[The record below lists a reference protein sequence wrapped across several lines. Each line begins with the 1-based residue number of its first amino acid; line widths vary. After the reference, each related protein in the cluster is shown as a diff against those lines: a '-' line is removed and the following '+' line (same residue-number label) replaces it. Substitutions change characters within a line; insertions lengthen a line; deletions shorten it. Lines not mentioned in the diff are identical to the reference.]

1 MDEYYERRVSS
12 AVVWSRRLAIFSL
25 VLFLVAGTSHR
36 IGYLA
41 SADLLPVLGVVAAFA
56 LLSLL
61 AATRALFLFWDHGG
75 KGGGALVFAMLVALL
90 VLAPFA
96 VTLYRGVT
104 LPMLSDVSTD
114 TDDPPELGFALAAR
128 TTGMNQIEPFTL
140 ERRQLQEDA
149 YPEATGRRY
158 EAPIGQVLEVIE
170 DLFDRRGWS
179 IVGQSEFP
187 ADATEITVETEALS
201 PILGMP
207 ADVAIRLID
216 EGTSTY
222 VDMRSSTRYWGH
234 DFGDNAARITA
245 FLAELDVEV
254 AYLTVV
260 TPVEPTEPP
269 PPPPPVEAPS
279 PPPDEP
285 VEPLDRSEDPPD

>member
-41 SADLLPVLGVVAAFA
+41 SADLLPVLGVVAGFA

-61 AATRALFLFWDHGG
+61 AAVRALFLFWDHGG
-75 KGGGALVFAMLVALL
+75 KGGGALVFAVLVALL

-114 TDDPPELGFALAAR
+114 TDDPPELAIASAAR
-128 TTGMNQIEPFTL
+128 TAGMNQIEPFTL

-158 EAPIGQVLEVIE
+158 EAPIGQVFEVIE
-170 DLFDRRGWS
+170 DMLDRHGWS

-187 ADATEITVETEALS
+187 AEATEITIETQARS

-207 ADVAIRLID
+207 VDVAIRLID

-234 DFGDNAARITA
+234 DFGDNAARIEA

-254 AYLTVV
+254 AYLTVI

-269 PPPPPVEAPS
+269 PPPPPVEQPS